1 MAEIRIKDINI
12 SIWNHQ
18 KVQFSAHP
26 DVNIIMGIPCFFVSC
41 TCHPT
46 SYIAFNL
53 FFKIT

>member
-26 DVNIIMGIPCFFVSC
+26 DVNIIMGINGSGKTTFLSR
-41 TCHPT
+41 
-46 SYIAFNL
+46 L
-53 FFKIT
+53 